1 MIEARRPDIVIVN
14 NVNKVTMIIDVAIP
28 GDARLCDKEK
38 ISRNTAC

>member
-1 MIEARRPDIVIVN
+1 MTEARRPDIVIVN

-28 GDARLCDKEK
+28 GDTRLCDKEK